1 MGLPIRRMMAAPF
14 GLIAGDTDII
24 GPNF

>member
-1 MGLPIRRMMAAPF
+1 MGLPIRRMVAAPF

-24 GPNF
+24 APNL